1 MTTAR
6 KLKLRQVLRPVFR
19 RHVRRELN
27 AWAAAIR
34 SARPPKDGGIPGG
47 SLSRDVKRVGRVKKW
62 GYVLQLHKL
71 GQKLTWF
78 VRGKKGQ
85 RPRPIEVKTDTTEL
99 ARELEVAIANEL
111 RKFDRSS
118 RA

>member
-1 MTTAR
+1 MTGR
-6 KLKLRQVLRPVFR
+6 KLTLRQVVRPVFR
-19 RHVRRELN
+19 RHVRREVN

-34 SARPPKDGGIPGG
+34 SARPPKRGGTPGG

-85 RPRPIEVKTDTTEL
+85 RARPIEVETDTEAL
-99 ARELEVAIANEL
+99 SKELEQAIAGEL
-111 RKFDRSS
+111 RKFDRGS